1 MIRTLSPLAMLVIS
15 IIFFFFSLNNIQ
27 LLKFNMKRA
36 QKICESNPGLSMEEI
51 YYKNNKTNYKL
62 EELKN
67 NLIYLFNKN
76 FKRKMYQ
83 ISK

>member
-1 MIRTLSPLAMLVIS
+1 
-15 IIFFFFSLNNIQ
+15 
-27 LLKFNMKRA
+27 MKRA
-36 QKICESNPGLSMEEI
+36 QKICKSNPGLSMEEI

-67 NLIYLFNKN
+67 DLIYLFNKN
-76 FKRKMYQ
+76 FKKKIHQ